1 MIHPSQALDFI
12 ARLPVEAF
20 WGVGA
25 VTAKKMHSMGI
36 YNGAVLRSYSK
47 GGLISAFGKM
57 GAVYYDFAR
66 GIDDR
71 PVVVDR
77 ERKSVGCE
85 RTLEEDLTRRSL
97 LSVHLYQLVLE
108 LVERLRRG
116 KFEGNVLTLKVKF
129 SDFTQI
135 TRSRTVAQPLTSKTR
150 ILPVAELIDRVELRA
165 YSLGVCL
172 TAVNVCAAESHL
184 ASGIAESLNHSVGI
198 GNRHHYTAARKFKLH
213 DPLTVSGWRQT
224 VGSASARLCGGIFF
238 EFLFQ
243 IIVSHRVAVIRSH
256 RSPRHVRR
264 R

>member
-1 MIHPSQALDFI
+1 
-12 ARLPVEAF
+12 
-20 WGVGA
+20 
-25 VTAKKMHSMGI
+25 MGI

-57 GAVYYDFAR
+57 GTVYYDFAR

-108 LVERLRRG
+108 LVERLRKG

-150 ILPVAELIDRVELRA
+150 ILPVAKSLLADIDVEHMAVRL
-165 YSLGVCL
+165 LGLSVSKS
-172 TAVNVCAAESHL
+172 AA
-184 ASGIAESLNHSVGI
+184 G
-198 GNRHHYTAARKFKLH
+198 F
-213 DPLTVSGWRQT
+213 
-224 VGSASARLCGGIFF
+224 
-238 EFLFQ
+238 
-243 IIVSHRVAVIRSH
+243 HRPVAVQLELDF
-256 RSPRHVRR
+256 
-264 R
+264 

>member
-1 MIHPSQALDFI
+1 
-12 ARLPVEAF
+12 
-20 WGVGA
+20 
-25 VTAKKMHSMGI
+25 MGI

-108 LVERLRRG
+108 LVERLRKG

-150 ILPVAELIDRVELRA
+150 ILPVAKSLLADIDVEHMAVRLLGLSVSKSAAGFHRPVAVQLELDFREWRWFVPTPRRIPAMRKQACAGYGIVDVAAHDGVDRSVGDCRNLRSLRA
-165 YSLGVCL
+165 DDHNP
-172 TAVNVCAAESHL
+172 AV
-184 ASGIAESLNHSVGI
+184 VG
-198 GNRHHYTAARKFKLH
+198 LH
-213 DPLTVSGWRQT
+213 GKS
-224 VGSASARLCGGIFF
+224 
-238 EFLFQ
+238 
-243 IIVSHRVAVIRSH
+243 
-256 RSPRHVRR
+256 
-264 R
+264 